1 MGELVLL
8 HLSLSG
14 LTRIG
19 NGSLQLSFLF
29 DLSVNNVLSIHRSTR
44 SALELLRFHLV
55 RLSLDLLRL
64 LIVNVNTHSYS
75 FVTTG
80 LSNMLGLFG
89 TYR

>member
-29 DLSVNNVLSIHRSTR
+29 DLSINNVLSIHRSTR
-44 SALELLRFHLV
+44 SAQELLRVHLV
-55 RLSLDLLRL
+55 LLTLDLLRP
-64 LIVNVNTHSYS
+64 LILDVNTHSYS
-75 FVTTG
+75 FVATG
-80 LSNMLGLFG
+80 LSNMLGLSG